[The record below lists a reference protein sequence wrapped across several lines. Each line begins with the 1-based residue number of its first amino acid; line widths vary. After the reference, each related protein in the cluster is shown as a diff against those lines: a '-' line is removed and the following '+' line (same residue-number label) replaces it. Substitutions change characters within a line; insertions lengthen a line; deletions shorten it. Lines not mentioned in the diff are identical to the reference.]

1 MKTSLYLVVASI
13 VLVSCSSQR
22 VPDGPSVNGRKE
34 FEELKHR
41 DLSLGTVPHDMR
53 QRELAFAQ
61 RLADQVL
68 GTKATEDAQSY
79 AAWKSGGP
87 WNIGGR
93 TRAIAFDV
101 RDPKVIVVGAVSGGI
116 WRSADAG
123 ATWKICTTP
132 DQLHSVACVAQDTR
146 AGFENVWYAGTGEIY
161 GNSAQISGNGVLKSM
176 DNGLTWSP
184 LPSTTSTSIPASHQ
198 FAYTWR
204 ALVHP
209 QRDSQ
214 EVYVG
219 TARAGLYRTTN
230 GGLAWMPV
238 LSSNSLFSDVVVTRN
253 GTLYAAFGAFTGTQ
267 GAIASRW
274 GVFRSTNG
282 TTWTNVTPPD
292 MKNTVKRIVLAEVP
306 QHPEQIYVLAETPD
320 EGAKGSTI
328 YRGEER
334 FEWHSLWKYTRTSAD
349 TGMWENRS
357 ANIPMTDEQ
366 RGDFYSQGGYDL
378 LVKVSPHDSNLVVVG
393 GTNLYRSTDGF
404 SSTKNWKWIGGYW
417 KPTPSFDKYSSYKDH
432 HPDQHDVLFHPTNPR
447 QMYSAN
453 DGGVYVTDDIR
464 ADTIVW
470 RDLNRGY
477 LTTQFYTVD
486 IPNMPGFETSRKIIG
501 GMQDNSVWFQNDE
514 DEPTTAPWQRVG
526 GGDGAY
532 SYFVTGGLSYSLY
545 YSSQQGRVY
554 YVRNG
559 VTGKESYR
567 KRIDPIGPKD
577 YLFIN
582 PYVPHPTDQNT
593 IYMAGDNQ
601 LWRLNDVDL
610 IPAGNTDSTL
620 IGWDSLT
627 KTNVGTAQISCVL
640 ASTTPDGNH
649 HRVFYGT
656 SSGKIYRLD
665 SAERGNPTPKD
676 ITSPSMRSGAFVN
689 SMSIDPR
696 NRAHLIACFSNY
708 GVLSIFETFDA
719 GDTWLAIAGNL
730 EENLTG
736 TGNGPAVNWVAVRP
750 YDDTTTVLIAATSTG
765 LYFTPKTSGMST
777 VWTPT
782 ATEELGN
789 VPCDMVVTR
798 MSMDSKA
805 DKAIAVATHG
815 RGTWWGEITALP
827 ARPARVELASP
838 PDTRR
843 GILPD
848 TVLTWK
854 PAEGAVSYAV
864 KVTCDADTTLNSTY
878 QGIRETSIKLQNLRQ
893 GPLAYRWSVEP
904 YGAGGAGPKS
914 DTWLFLTAI
923 RPPVLRIP
931 AAGATD
937 VSPATLMW
945 ERVPGARR
953 YDLEVSANAGF
964 RPVVASA
971 TALADTSFTV
981 NGLESNK
988 RYFWRVRSIDD
999 DATGVYSERQSFVTG
1014 TITSVTEVDP
1024 AMGSVMPNPAHNRL
1038 TILPPN
1044 GHDGPYVIEVV
1055 MVDGRVVRQADSPGG
1070 STTIDISDLASGQY
1084 VLQVSAGG
1092 NRFTHSVVVR
1102 H

>member
-1 MKTSLYLVVASI
+1 MKVFLFALLQSALL
-13 VLVSCSSQR
+13 LSCATQR
-22 VPDGPSVNGRKE
+22 QPDGPSVAGRLE
-34 FEELKHR
+34 FDQLKHR
-41 DLSLGTVPHDMR
+41 DPALGVIPSDMR
-53 QRELAFAQ
+53 HKELDFAR
-61 RLADQVL
+61 RLERDVL
-68 GTKATEDAQSY
+68 GGKSSEQTQSY
-79 AAWKSGGP
+79 ASWTSGGP

-116 WRSADAG
+116 WRSTDAG
-123 ATWKICTTP
+123 VTWKICTTP
-132 DQLHSVACVAQDTR
+132 DQLHSVACIAQDVR
-146 AGFENVWYAGTGEIY
+146 RGFEDVWYAGTGEIY
-161 GNSAQISGNGVLKSM
+161 GNSAQISGNGILKST
-176 DNGLTWSP
+176 DNGVTWSP
-184 LPSTTSTSIPASHQ
+184 LPSTLSASIPATHQ

-214 EVYVG
+214 QVYVA
-219 TARAGLYRTTN
+219 TSRAGLYRTTN
-230 GGLAWMPV
+230 GGSAWTPV
-238 LSSNSLFSDVVVTRN
+238 LSSNALFSDVIVTRN
-253 GTLYAAFGAFTGTQ
+253 GTLYAAFGAFTGAQ

-292 MKNTVKRIVLAEVP
+292 MKNTVRRIVLTDVP
-306 QHPEQIYVLAETPD
+306 QHPEQILVLAETPN
-320 EGAKGSTI
+320 EGARGSTI

-349 TGMWENRS
+349 TGTWENRS
-357 ANIPMTDEQ
+357 ANIPLTDEQ

-378 LVKVSPHDSNLVVVG
+378 HVKVSPHDSNLVIVG
-393 GTNLYRSTDGF
+393 GTNLYRSSDGF
-404 SSTKNWKWIGGYW
+404 TSTKNTTWIGGYW

-432 HPDQHDVLFHPTNPR
+432 HPDQHDVLFHPTNPK

-464 ADTIVW
+464 ADSIIW

-559 VTGKESYR
+559 VTGKEAYR

-593 IYMAGDNQ
+593 IYLAGDNQ

-610 IPAGNTDSTL
+610 IPAGNSDSTL
-620 IGWDSLT
+620 VGWDSLPRT
-627 KTNVGTAQISCVL
+627 TVGAAQISSVL
-640 ASTTPDGNH
+640 ATSTPDGRH
-649 HRVFYGT
+649 HRVYYGT
-656 SSGKIYRLD
+656 TNGKLFRLD
-665 SAERGNPTPKD
+665 SAEGGSTFPRE
-676 ITSPSMRSGAFVN
+676 ITASSMRSGAYVN
-689 SMSIDPR
+689 SITIDPR
-696 NRAHLIACFSNY
+696 DRNHLVTCLSNY
-708 GVLSIFETFDA
+708 GVVSIFESFDA
-719 GDTWLAIAGNL
+719 GDTWQAIAGNL
-730 EENLTG
+730 EENLSG
-736 TGNGPAVNWVAVRP
+736 AGNGPAVNWASIRP
-750 YDDTTTVLIAATSTG
+750 YDDSTTVIVAATSTG
-765 LYFTPKTSGMST
+765 LYFTPKTNGMST

-798 MSMDSKA
+798 MSMDPKA
-805 DKAIAVATHG
+805 DKMIAVATHG
-815 RGTWWGEITALP
+815 RGTWWGQITSLP
-827 ARPARVELASP
+827 AKPSRVELSSP

-854 PAEGAVSYAV
+854 PAPGAVSYSVFVSAE
-864 KVTCDADTTLNSTY
+864 ADSTLNTVY
-878 QGIRETSIKLQNLRQ
+878 QGIREPQFRLQNLRQ
-893 GPLAYRWSVEP
+893 GYRRYTWSVEP
-904 YGAGGAGPKS
+904 YGAGGAGPAS
-914 DTWLFLTAI
+914 TQWSFVTAV
-923 RPPVLRIP
+923 RPPALLLP
-931 AAGATD
+931 AAGAID
-937 VSPATLMW
+937 VSPVALTW
-945 ERVPGARR
+945 ERVPGALR
-953 YDLEVSANAGF
+953 YDVEVSTNASF
-964 RPVVASA
+964 RPVIASA
-971 TALADTSFTV
+971 TALADTTFAV
-981 NGLESNK
+981 RGLESSK

-999 DATGVYSERQSFVTG
+999 DATGVFSERQSFLTG
-1014 TITSVTEVDP
+1014 TITSVAEAD
-1024 AMGSVMPNPAHNRL
+1024 ADQGFIAPNPASNRL
-1038 TILPPN
+1038 TILPPSDV
-1044 GHDGPYVIEVV
+1044 GGVYEIEIMSTDGKRAGFY
-1055 MVDGRVVRQADSPGG
+1055 R
-1070 STTIDISDLASGQY
+1070 
-1084 VLQVSAGG
+1084 SAGG
-1092 NRFTHSVVVR
+1092 TQTLDVSHLARGVYSVRLSAGTTTLTQSVILR
-1102 H
+1102 